1 MSKKKIVALGLDE
14 KEKFIQAM
22 AKYILRKK
30 KEQERLQNLRK
41 L

>member
-1 MSKKKIVALGLDE
+1 MSKKKVLALDLEE

-30 KEQERLQNLRK
+30 KERERLQKLRK

>member
-1 MSKKKIVALGLDE
+1 MSKKKVVVLGLEE

-22 AKYILRKK
+22 AKFILQKK